1 MADDQEKTEQA
12 TPQKRQ
18 KGREEGQVARSRELS
33 SMLSMGGV
41 ILIMLF
47 MGHSSVQ
54 NIMIITREGLTL
66 PHLNAPLD
74 VMMDLSV
81 KGVLILLPFMA
92 IAVLMAIAGNVIQG
106 GFILKPLKLEVEKIN
121 PIEGLKRMFSIYALM
136 EFLKGLVKFIAGA
149 LLVYFIIKK
158 YMPLILN
165 LMAMDVQTL
174 SVSMSE
180 MLLYTIKLGFVCFFI
195 ISFLDYIN
203 ERWKHE
209 RSLKMSKEEVKEEHK
224 STEGDP
230 HIKAR
235 IRSIQREMARKRM
248 MQEVPK
254 ATVIITNPT
263 HLAIALK
270 YERAAMVAPKVIAK
284 GAGFMAERIKDI
296 AGKSGI
302 PIVEDKPIA
311 QALFK
316 LDVNTEIPEILYRA
330 VARILSY
337 IYKLRGE
344 AA

>member
-12 TPQKRQ
+12 TPQKRH
-18 KGREEGQVARSRELS
+18 KAREEGRVARSRELS

-47 MGHSSVQ
+47 TGHSTMQ

-66 PHLNAPLD
+66 PHLNSPLD
-74 VMMDLSV
+74 VMTDLSV
-81 KGVLILLPFMA
+81 KGVQILLPFMA

-106 GFILKPLKLEVEKIN
+106 GFVIKPLKLDVETIN
-121 PIEGLKRMFSIYALM
+121 PLEGIKKMFSIHAAM

-149 LLVYFIIKK
+149 LLLYYIIGKS
-158 YMPLILN
+158 MPLILN

-174 SVSMSE
+174 SVSISE
-180 MLLYTIKLGFVCFFI
+180 MLFYTIKLSFICFFI
-195 ISFLDYIN
+195 ISILDYIN

-209 RSLKMSKEEVKEEHK
+209 RSLRMSKEEVTEEHK

-235 IRSIQREMARKRM
+235 IRSIQKEMARKRM

-316 LDVNTEIPEILYRA
+316 LDVDTEIPEILYRA
-330 VARILSY
+330 IARILSY

>member
-18 KGREEGQVARSRELS
+18 KGREEGRVARSREFS

-41 ILIMLF
+41 VLIMIF
-47 MGHSSVQ
+47 MGHSTIQ
-54 NIMIITREGLTL
+54 NIMAITREGLTL
-66 PHLNAPLD
+66 PHLKGPLD
-74 VMMDLSV
+74 VMKDLSL
-81 KGVLILLPFMA
+81 KGVLVLLPFMA
-92 IAVLMAIAGNVIQG
+92 IAVLMAIAGNTIQG
-106 GFILKPLKLEVEKIN
+106 GFVLKPLKLEVEKIN
-121 PIEGLKRMFSIYALM
+121 PIEGIKRMFSRHAAM
-136 EFLKGLVKFIAGA
+136 EFLKGLVKFITGA
-149 LLVYFIIKK
+149 LLLYFILRKS
-158 YMPLILN
+158 MPLILDM
-165 LMAMDVQTL
+165 MAMDVQTL
-174 SVSMSE
+174 SVTMSG
-180 MLLYTIKLGFVCFFI
+180 MLIYTIKIGFICFFV
-195 ISFLDYIN
+195 ISILDYIN

-209 RSLKMSKEEVKEEHK
+209 RSLRMSKEEVKEEYK

-235 IRSIQREMARKRM
+235 IRSIQKEMARKRM

-263 HLAIALK
+263 HLAVALK
-270 YERAAMVAPKVIAK
+270 YERAAMGAPKVIAK

-316 LDVNTEIPEILYRA
+316 LDVDTEIPEILYRA

-337 IYKLRGE
+337 IYKLRG
-344 AA
+344 AVA

>member
-1 MADDQEKTEQA
+1 MADDQEKTEQG

-18 KGREEGQVARSRELS
+18 KAKEEGRVARSRELS

-41 ILIMLF
+41 VLIMLF
-47 MGHSSVQ
+47 MGHSTMQ
-54 NIMIITREGLTL
+54 NIMAITRDGLTL
-66 PHLNAPLD
+66 PHIKGPLD

-81 KGVLILLPFMA
+81 RGILVLLPFMA
-92 IAVLMAIAGNVIQG
+92 IAVLMAISGNVIQG
-106 GFILKPLKLEVEKIN
+106 GFVIKPLKLELEKIN
-121 PIEGLKRMFSIYALM
+121 PLEGIKRMFSKHAAM
-136 EFLKGLVKFIAGA
+136 EFLKGLVKFITGA
-149 LLVYFIIKK
+149 LLLYYVVRKS
-158 YMPLILN
+158 MPLILN
-165 LMAMDVQTL
+165 MMAMDVQTL
-174 SVSMSE
+174 SVSMSG
-180 MLLYTIKLGFVCFFI
+180 MLLYTIKTGFVCFFI

-209 RSLKMSKEEVKEEHK
+209 SSLKMSKDEVKEEHK

-235 IRSIQREMARKRM
+235 IRSIQKEMARKRM

-254 ATVIITNPT
+254 ATVIRTNPT

-270 YERAAMVAPKVIAK
+270 YERAAMGAPKVIAK
-284 GAGFMAERIKDI
+284 GAGFMAEKIKEI
-296 AGKSGI
+296 GGKSGI

-316 LDVNTEIPEILYRA
+316 LDVDTEIPEILYRA

-337 IYKLRGE
+337 IYKLRG
-344 AA
+344 AVA

>member
-1 MADDQEKTEQA
+1 MADDQEKTQQA

-18 KGREEGQVARSRELS
+18 KAREEGQVARSRELS

-41 ILIMLF
+41 LLVMLF
-47 MGHSSVQ
+47 TGHSTMQ
-54 NIMIITREGLTL
+54 NIMLLTREGLSI
-66 PHLNAPLD
+66 PRFKGPLD
-74 VMMDLSV
+74 VMTDLSAR
-81 KGVLILLPFMA
+81 GLLILLPFMA
-92 IAVLMAIAGNVIQG
+92 IAVLTAIAGNVVQG
-106 GFILKPLKLEVEKIN
+106 GFVIKPLKLDVEKIN
-121 PIEGLKRMFSIYALM
+121 PVEGIKRMFSRHAAM

-149 LLVYFIIKK
+149 LLLYFVVKK
-158 YMPLILN
+158 SMPLLLD

-174 SVSMSE
+174 SVSMSG
-180 MLLYTIKLGFVCFFI
+180 MLFYTIKTGFICFFI
-195 ISFLDYIN
+195 ISLLDYVN

-209 RSLKMSKEEVKEEHK
+209 RSLRMSKEEVKEEYK

-254 ATVIITNPT
+254 ATVVITNPT
-263 HLAIALK
+263 HLAVALR
-270 YERAAMVAPKVIAK
+270 YERAAMGAPKVIAK
-284 GAGFMAERIKDI
+284 GAGFMAERIKEI
-296 AGKSGI
+296 AAKSGV

-316 LDVNTEIPEILYRA
+316 LELDTEIPEVLYRA